1 LLAPHSGLTP
11 ILSKI
16 INVNPLFS
24 DDTND
29 TWGIIVPELSNSG
42 SPLRE
47 VVEGGGT
54 PKGNYV
60 TKEPMISAFFSS
72 NLEEIS

>member
-1 LLAPHSGLTP
+1 MLAPHSGLTP

-47 VVEGGGT
+47 VVEGGGDT
-54 PKGNYV
+54 
-60 TKEPMISAFFSS
+60 
-72 NLEEIS
+72 